1 MDEWNNWLYLV
12 NRIICL
18 IGLLEILDDWT
29 DLRVRQIGW
38 FDRLDNQSY
47 HMIGLMG
54 LIWMFGWLK

>member
-1 MDEWNNWLYLV
+1 MDEWNNWLCLM
-12 NRIICL
+12 NRIIGL
-18 IGLLEILDDWT
+18 IGLLEILDDWV

-47 HMIGLMG
+47 QMIGLMG